1 MTDPEKPVKEG
12 YLWLPPKSSFLLVSK
27 PWQRKFCRL
36 YRSSK
41 QGIERLEIFENEDD
55 PKNSAVPILTL
66 ENCIKICED
75 VQKNQAHVFV
85 VSLHDYLFDV
95 NSPPYCTVGPS
106 LTLARSRSAET
117 LDDVIDTK
125 TEKLMCSAK
134 GTKRLDRDLTFQ
146 HIGFLREAG
155 VVLGVPLNVNDE
167 DLKKAYR
174 KLALK
179 WHPDKNPN
187 NLEEAKEQFQLIQQ
201 AYEVLS
207 NPHERAFYD
216 KHKDVF
222 LRQDYDESDSIDLTP
237 YFTAS
242 CYKGYGDGE
251 KGFYSVYRDVFIK
264 IAVEEMEFSEEEMD
278 IPNFGNSTSSYY
290 NTVHNFYAF
299 WQSFST
305 KKTYSWL
312 KAFDINMAP
321 NRRVLRLIEKENKR
335 IRDKAKKEYNDT
347 VKNLVEFKE
356 LKDIEASVAK
366 EFGDEDSSYDDD
378 SVGKSE
384 DEYIEESSHLF
395 CIACNKLFKTE
406 KAFQNHENSKK
417 HKENVAILKEQML
430 EEENEMNN
438 DDDGDLSN
446 EEYVQDS
453 GSETSIIK
461 SFPDITL
468 VSNKKKKKKKTKNT
482 IIEHHSEDDELN
494 DLENLGKSKKQRKKT
509 QNIKIL
515 QNNLSNQDKAEKSE
529 KNKNKSKSEPK
540 EPSEKV
546 KTAEPEMGKAKVA
559 DLHSDNDSD
568 PAKNES
574 KKISK
579 NENHL
584 CLACK
589 KNFMSKNKLFNHL
602 KQTGHAV
609 VKNAPLEDP
618 TSSAKI
624 TKRHKGDGI
633 FSVKLVSS
641 EASERCGLE
650 TGPYTLTVT
659 SSALQLHRIGDSQV
673 LVTWPY
679 RFIRKY
685 GYSSGK
691 LFTFEAGRKCS
702 TGEGFFKFEH
712 SHQQEIFRCISSK
725 MRHMKKLLF
734 SEGGREGA
742 ILCGDTQFQAA
753 LAMMARSRSPLPPS
767 PTGSTPLDSEFSSLG
782 SFKPLVSCDN
792 SPTGG
797 ERLFPGSTH
806 GMDKVSLASSGFT
819 SHISLLEKHASEVRF
834 PRRCGSQERTLSR
847 ERSRSTDRSL
857 SLDRSERPMTL
868 SLPPPPT
875 PAPPPPTERP
885 PPPPPKPKL
894 ATKPEKPPRK
904 SLPTLKLELP
914 LPTSPSGMG
923 AAYDDVEMRSDAWR
937 TLGLTNAPHSE
948 RPYIVPRPSEST
960 RSPADTQKIFAARTP
975 ETQKIFVAT
984 SAFHMNDYD
993 TLQHLGT
1000 TSKVTSPGY
1009 RQLFA
1014 ARRRGTALS
1023 VLVRKLVSMP
1033 PTERPPPPPPKPK
1046 LATKPEKPPRKS
1058 LPTLKLE
1065 LPLPTSPSGMGA
1077 AYDDVEMRSDAWRTL
1092 GLTNAPHS
1100 ERPYIVPRPSES
1112 TRSPADTQKIF
1123 AARTPETQKIF
1134 VATSTFHMNDYDT
1147 LQHLGTTSKVTSP
1160 GYRQVTYK
1168 QEVSVMDD
1176 GAIANG

>member
-1 MTDPEKPVKEG
+1 MTDSEKPVKEG

-85 VSLHDYLFDV
+85 V
-95 NSPPYCTVGPS
+95 
-106 LTLARSRSAET
+106 
-117 LDDVIDTK
+117 ITK
-125 TEKLMCSAK
+125 TNTHHFSSNSQDDMIDWISAFQAVAF
-134 GTKRLDRDLTFQ
+134 RDN
-146 HIGFLREAG
+146 A
-155 VVLGVPLNVNDE
+155 
-167 DLKKAYR
+167 
-174 KLALK
+174 
-179 WHPDKNPN
+179 
-187 NLEEAKEQFQLIQQ
+187 
-201 AYEVLS
+201 S
-207 NPHERAFYD
+207 
-216 KHKDVF
+216 
-222 LRQDYDESDSIDLTP
+222 RQT
-237 YFTAS
+237 
-242 CYKGYGDGE
+242 
-251 KGFYSVYRDVFIK
+251 
-264 IAVEEMEFSEEEMD
+264 
-278 IPNFGNSTSSYY
+278 
-290 NTVHNFYAF
+290 
-299 WQSFST
+299 
-305 KKTYSWL
+305 
-312 KAFDINMAP
+312 
-321 NRRVLRLIEKENKR
+321 
-335 IRDKAKKEYNDT
+335 
-347 VKNLVEFKE
+347 
-356 LKDIEASVAK
+356 
-366 EFGDEDSSYDDD
+366 
-378 SVGKSE
+378 
-384 DEYIEESSHLF
+384 IEE
-395 CIACNKLFKTE
+395 
-406 KAFQNHENSKK
+406 
-417 HKENVAILKEQML
+417 
-430 EEENEMNN
+430 
-438 DDDGDLSN
+438 D
-446 EEYVQDS
+446 
-453 GSETSIIK
+453 
-461 SFPDITL
+461 
-468 VSNKKKKKKKTKNT
+468 
-482 IIEHHSEDDELN
+482 N
-494 DLENLGKSKKQRKKT
+494 DLYCSSG
-509 QNIKIL
+509 
-515 QNNLSNQDKAEKSE
+515 
-529 KNKNKSKSEPK
+529 
-540 EPSEKV
+540 
-546 KTAEPEMGKAKVA
+546 
-559 DLHSDNDSD
+559 DS
-568 PAKNES
+568 
-574 KKISK
+574 
-579 NENHL
+579 
-584 CLACK
+584 
-589 KNFMSKNKLFNHL
+589 
-602 KQTGHAV
+602 
-609 VKNAPLEDP
+609 
-618 TSSAKI
+618 
-624 TKRHKGDGI
+624 GI

-948 RPYIVPRPSEST
+948 RPYVVPRPSEST

-1000 TSKVTSPGY
+1000 TSKVGPSLT
-1009 RQLFA
+1009 L
-1014 ARRRGTALS
+1014 ARSRSA
-1023 VLVRKLVSMP
+1023 
-1033 PTERPPPPPPKPK
+1033 E
-1046 LATKPEKPPRKS
+1046 
-1058 LPTLKLE
+1058 TL
-1065 LPLPTSPSGMGA
+1065 
-1077 AYDDVEMRSDAWRTL
+1077 DDV
-1092 GLTNAPHS
+1092 
-1100 ERPYIVPRPSES
+1100 I
-1112 TRSPADTQKIF
+1112 DTKTEKLMCS
-1123 AARTPETQKIF
+1123 A
-1134 VATSTFHMNDYDT
+1134 
-1147 LQHLGTTSKVTSP
+1147 KV
-1160 GYRQVTYK
+1160 
-1168 QEVSVMDD
+1168 
-1176 GAIANG
+1176 